1 MNAVR
6 KHVDDAK
13 EINSEKGIA
22 LVLGGPTM
30 AVEKSKY
37 TVDEIQKRAT
47 EVGPVLEEM
56 LHSHWE
62 HWGLNE

>member
-6 KHVDDAK
+6 KVVDDANETNRK
-13 EINSEKGIA
+13 ENVKLIGSGM
-22 LVLGGPTM
+22 VVV
-30 AVEKSKY
+30 VEKSKY
-37 TVDEIQKRAT
+37 TLDEIQKRAT

-62 HWGLNE
+62 HWGLND